1 MLNVTLNSALGIAVL
16 EPVGE
21 LSVGDFNA
29 AAELIDPYVDAN
41 KKLKGVVIHA
51 EGFPGWDSFAA
62 LIEHLSFVKEHHRK
76 IRRVAF
82 VTDSALGEFG
92 EKVAGHFVSAEVKH
106 FSYSGFD
113 NAKSWAAST
122 Q

>member
-51 EGFPGWDSFAA
+51 
-62 LIEHLSFVKEHHRK
+62 
-76 IRRVAF
+76 
-82 VTDSALGEFG
+82 
-92 EKVAGHFVSAEVKH
+92 
-106 FSYSGFD
+106 
-113 NAKSWAAST
+113 
-122 Q
+122 